1 MERTEIEIYTDGSC
15 HTQLL
20 YGAWAALIFTNG
32 KKKILKGT
40 ATNTTHNRMELM
52 AVIKAIELVDSL
64 GFKNELLTIYSDSQY
79 VINLR
84 GRKEKLESKNFIS
97 NKGTPIQ
104 NSDLVQT
111 LLAQISNHTINF
123 VKVKAHLKPDGSDNF
138 NREVDKIVR
147 NLVRA
152 NGGKND

>member
-15 HTQLL
+15 HTQSLF
-20 YGAWAALIFTNG
+20 GAWAALIFTNG
-32 KKKILKGT
+32 KKQILKGT
-40 ATNTTHNRMELM
+40 ETGTTHNRMELM
-52 AVIKAIELVDSL
+52 AVIKAIEMLDAMGL
-64 GFKNELLTIYSDSQY
+64 KDEPLNIYSDSQY

-111 LLAQISNHTINF
+111 LLAQISSHTINF
-123 VKVKAHLKPDGSDNF
+123 VKVKAHLKPDGTDNF

-152 NGGKND
+152 NGTKND